1 MVMLEVCGLKWQIGV
16 WVDAQ
21 LWSAYKELCDRDS
34 VRPADPIEAFVG
46 FVVRSG
52 SASAALS
59 MFRVMDEAEA
69 ESFEA
74 YARVLLEWYKSGKRW
89 VYVTDEN
96 EAPVGF
102 LLLEAL
108 KKVRDKA
115 LREEIEE
122 TLKAGK

>member
-1 MVMLEVCGLKWQIGV
+1 MKRQIGV

-21 LWSAYKELCDRDS
+21 LWSVYKELCGKEGL
-34 VRPADPIEAFVG
+34 RPAEPIEAFVG

-52 SASAALS
+52 SALAVLNMLRA
-59 MFRVMDEAEA
+59 MGEAEA

-74 YARVLLEWYKSGKRW
+74 YARVLLNWYKGGKYW

-96 EAPVGF
+96 EAPVEF

-108 KKVRDKA
+108 KKVRNKA

-122 TLKAGK
+122 VLKIKTEK

>member
-1 MVMLEVCGLKWQIGV
+1 MFGLKRQIGV

-21 LWSAYKELCDRDS
+21 LWSVYKELCGKEGL
-34 VRPADPIEAFVG
+34 RPAEPIEAFVG

-52 SASAALS
+52 SALAVLNMLRA
-59 MFRVMDEAEA
+59 MGEAEA

-74 YARVLLEWYKSGKRW
+74 YARVLLNWYKGGKYW

-96 EAPVGF
+96 EAPVEL

-108 KKVRDKA
+108 KKVRNKA

-122 TLKAGK
+122 VLKIKTEK

>member
-1 MVMLEVCGLKWQIGV
+1 MKTQIGV
-16 WVDAQ
+16 WIDAQ
-21 LWSAYKELCDRDS
+21 LWNAYKELCDKDRL
-34 VRPADPIEAFVG
+34 RPAEPIEAFVA

-52 SASAALS
+52 SALAALN
-59 MFRVMDEAEA
+59 MLRAMEEAEA

-74 YARVLLEWYKSGKRW
+74 YARVLLNWYKGGKHW

-96 EAPVGF
+96 EAPVEF

-115 LREEIEE
+115 LRQEIEE
-122 TLKAGK
+122 VLKIKTEK